1 MDGFTAVQMGPQAP
15 IKQLQLVYEF
25 TITKLM
31 HCIISLQYQSNFQNF
46 NGPKIPGNKR
56 VKLYVVQLCNRW
68 YILMP
73 NDIQNNVK
81 MEKLWLT
88 LWYVLAITLAFSSG
102 RIIQQ
107 LKKVHSGGC
116 KAKDMFLCR
125 HAIHVPTYSPRI
137 SLDQVDQFSGC
148 SFFACWKVVPHWK
161 IKIGL
166 FSFDSPCYIFHH

>member
-56 VKLYVVQLCNRW
+56 VKLYVVQLCNHW
-68 YILMP
+68 CILMQ

-81 MEKLWLT
+81 IEKLWLT

-116 KAKDMFLCR
+116 KGKG
-125 HAIHVPTYSPRI
+125 HVSVQARNPSSHLFSKNQPRQ
-137 SLDQVDQFSGC
+137 SRPVFW
-148 SFFACWKVVPHWK
+148 SFFFASWKVVPHWN

-166 FSFDSPCYIFHH
+166 FPFDSPCYIFYY